1 MSHVR
6 SILPLV
12 VCVSLLGLSCSHKRI
27 DPNRVETV
35 PVKGQVLVDGQS
47 IADVTVDIHNAA
59 DAGATKAAKS
69 FAKTKDDGKFEFS
82 TYEAGD
88 GVPPGEYV
96 ATFMAKKFS
105 MISHSYVGPDKLND
119 RYSDRKK
126 SQVRI
131 KVEKGKP
138 VDLGKIELTTK

>member
-12 VCVSLLGLSCSHKRI
+12 VCVSFMGLSCSHKRT
-27 DPNRVETV
+27 DPNRVDTV
-35 PVKGQVLVDGQS
+35 PVKGLVLVDGQP
-47 IADVTVDIHNAA
+47 IADVTVDIHNVA
-59 DAGATKAAKS
+59 DAGAKQVTKP
-69 FAKTKDDGKFEFS
+69 FAKTKGDGKFEFS

-96 ATFMAKKFS
+96 ATFNAKKFS
-105 MISHSYVGPDKLND
+105 MISHSYVGPDKLNN
-119 RYSDRKK
+119 RYSDPKK